1 MMFWINTDLPCSAVS
16 NSSICQ
22 AVVHRWNFQTGQR
35 ALQATGVSSRLPEE
49 WRSSEAG
56 AAGIN
61 PYVRETWEGLQEG
74 TLLHYCY

>member
-1 MMFWINTDLPCSAVS
+1 MCSLPLL
-16 NSSICQ
+16 NRPPKGRKY
-22 AVVHRWNFQTGQR
+22 VHG
-35 ALQATGVSSRLPEE
+35 PEE